1 LCASATLQIDGYY
14 GPIER
19 GGVPI
24 TGERMGTLTNA
35 PVCKGAPSEIRGL
48 D

>member
-1 LCASATLQIDGYY
+1 VHNPTENPLIQAESK
-14 GPIER
+14 
-19 GGVPI
+19 
-24 TGERMGTLTNA
+24 GTLTNA